1 MTKKQ
6 LSLEE
11 KIYNLLRESNGLTRA
26 EIANELSISEQRVS
40 EYVAKMKRNRRLKE
54 KRIIVTINQELETI
68 TR

>member
-26 EIANELSISEQRVS
+26 EIADELSISEQRVS

>member
-1 MTKKQ
+1 MMKKQ

-26 EIANELSISEQRVS
+26 EIADKLSISEQRVS

-68 TR
+68 TK

>member
-1 MTKKQ
+1 MMKKQ

-26 EIANELSISEQRVS
+26 EIADELSISEQRVS